1 MSQDVTMDED
11 DCVMTENVDLP
22 NVWYQCRY
30 CDQSFNTSNQLIS
43 HMDGHDEDQPQD
55 YTCREC
61 SSMFG
66 ARKELW
72 AHRHKNH
79 PRSADPS
86 ACDMC
91 KRVFFD
97 KTEIYYHNMH
107 AHTQADF
114 LANRSGGGSSNP
126 VIRESLS
133 QKQKMYGG
141 NSNNSGMSSS
151 NTTRNSNNHHHHGI
165 GNRVSSA
172 DGNNSFDPM
181 AQFYESSTTNE
192 QQEYSCDMCPKT
204 FNVLN
209 ALQVHRGWHLR
220 GPDGRKVRDP
230 SDTWQPDQLPPSKV
244 RKMAGGARPVS
255 SNETSPAVTTPRVP
269 ICPFCKAKFASGN
282 NLRRHIVEVHKR
294 NDARYQREASGS
306 PSIVVD
312 KPKECSS
319 CNLTFKTIAEWVD
332 HKIQHARTIKPS
344 TTFEWN
350 CEICGK
356 MFTRKERLLQHMIT
370 HLNNDFGNDSN
381 PGGNTNENTEDGDNS
396 SQFENHSSDASRDET
411 GENTENRGHDEDDSQ
426 SEQIQPPEN
435 LEQNGFGCELCQVFF
450 KTAKELR
457 KHVTE
462 HFVNG
467 GNSSNPSNPPQNQTQ
482 SSSQNQSSAASSSDE
497 SGSTHESARSNPQ
510 MTPQEH
516 QAFAA
521 ISQEY
526 KCRICGSVCQDQL
539 EMMTCMGSHQIPT
552 SLKCSECQLYFANSK
567 QVLDHET
574 LYHPK
579 GYI

>member
-11 DCVMTENVDLP
+11 DCIMTENVDLP

-30 CDQSFNTSNQLIS
+30 CDQSFNSSNQLIS

-61 SSMFG
+61 NSAFG

-114 LANRSGGGSSNP
+114 LANRSGGGSSNQ

-133 QKQKMYGG
+133 QKQKFYGG
-141 NSNNSGMSSS
+141 NNSHSS
-151 NTTRNSNNHHHHGI
+151 NSNNNSSGIGMTSTNRNSSHHGI
-165 GNRVSSA
+165 GNRASSA

-181 AQFYESSTTNE
+181 AQFYDASE

-230 SDTWQPDQLPPSKV
+230 ADTWQPDQLPPSKV
-244 RKMAGGARPVS
+244 RKLTNSGRPVPTEAPVAS
-255 SNETSPAVTTPRVP
+255 TAPRVP
-269 ICPFCKAKFASGN
+269 VCPFCKAKFASGN

-319 CNLTFKTIAEWVD
+319 CNLNFKTIAEWVD

-370 HLNNDFGNDSN
+370 HLNNDFGNNDSLM
-381 PGGNTNENTEDGDNS
+381 GNTNENTEDGDNS
-396 SQFENHSSDASRDET
+396 SQFENHSSDGSRDGADDT
-411 GENTENRGHDEDDSQ
+411 QHNQNASTQDDDDSQ
-426 SEQIQPPEN
+426 SEVQQN
-435 LEQNGFGCELCQVFF
+435 DSLEQNGFGCELCQVFF

-467 GNSSNPSNPPQNQTQ
+467 GNSANTNQTQ
-482 SSSQNQSSAASSSDE
+482 TNSQNQSSAASSSDE
-497 SGSTHESARSNPQ
+497 SGSTHESARSNQQ
-510 MTPQEH
+510 MTAQEH